1 MQKNIIELAGYLGGK
16 PITRFLPSGTK
27 VANVRL
33 AEGYRYIDSQK
44 KEQEHTNWHA
54 IVCYGRLADMIE
66 QLNKGDNV
74 LVGGTLQ
81 IREFTPADG
90 SKRRVYEVIARTVA
104 KIDRMSSGDADV
116 KDNNPQNQHA
126 EVATG
131 GGDHAPEDGWPV

>member
-1 MQKNIIELAGYLGGK
+1 MQKNNIELAGYLGGK
-16 PITRFLPSGTK
+16 PVTRFLPSGTK

-33 AEGYRYIDSQK
+33 AEGYRYVDAQK

-74 LVGGTLQ
+74 LVNGTLQ

-104 KIDRMSSGDADV
+104 KIDRISDGDADV
-116 KDNNPQNQHA
+116 KDNGPHDEHA
-126 EVATG
+126 TVTTDG
-131 GGDHAPEDGWPV
+131 GSRAAEDGWPL